1 MRRGFRSLRTLRMG
15 ELPSEMN
22 QVFLV
27 NPHASSKVLQISREG
42 LIGHA
47 DIQS

>member
-1 MRRGFRSLRTLRMG
+1 MRRGLGSLRTSRMG

-22 QVFLV
+22 RSFLA
-27 NPHASSKVLQISREG
+27 NPRASGRVLQTSREG

-47 DIQS
+47 GIQS

>member
-1 MRRGFRSLRTLRMG
+1 MRRGFRSLRISKMD

-27 NPHASSKVLQISREG
+27 NPRASDEVLQTSREG

-47 DIQS
+47 GIQS